1 MRTVLRFAALI
12 IGVIGALDGLV
23 VNVLV
28 STYHSVARALGGTV
42 DPSHGVIG
50 ALLCLLA
57 IVGAILALRTPLVGG
72 ILLLIAGF
80 GLLFPL
86 HWWALLAAPQIIIA
100 GVLALADQGAQQA
113 MGGMEGHPRNEPLPT
128 S

>member
-28 STYHSVARALGGTV
+28 STYHTVARALGGIA

-57 IVGAILALRTPLVGG
+57 IVGAGVAVRTPLVGG
-72 ILLLIAGF
+72 IILLVAGF
-80 GLLFPL
+80 GLFFAL

-100 GVLALADQGAQQA
+100 GVLALADQGVQQMIGD
-113 MGGMEGHPRNEPLPT
+113 MGRHPRDEPLPT